1 MTQSEND
8 KKKFDLEK
16 NDYIQRLLKTIKKLQ
31 LRSSTIT
38 TGGNSS
44 FVNSNKIEKEENNNC
59 QPNDQNYDNLLRE
72 NMRLENEIEE
82 MKNNFDELIDKMNS
96 AQIEY
101 ERHLEIQE
109 GIYRVHCEVEQK
121 EKEMTANEI
130 KYLTNQIEKIKKKC
144 SHYEKFTKNNHSD
157 GLDSSHQ
164 ISDSHSTLKTL
175 KKFNTFPKE
184 YRNKIREL
192 QKQWPL
198 SSVEN
203 Y

>member
-8 KKKFDLEK
+8 KKRFDLEK

-44 FVNSNKIEKEENNNC
+44 FVCSNKSEKEENNNC
-59 QPNDQNYDNLLRE
+59 PPNQNYHHLLRE
-72 NMRLENEIEE
+72 NIRLESEIEE
-82 MKNNFDELIDKMNS
+82 MKNNFDELIDKINS
-96 AQIEY
+96 TQIQHEK
-101 ERHLEIQE
+101 HLEIQE
-109 GIYRVHCEVEQK
+109 GIYKVHCEAEQK
-121 EKEMTANEI
+121 EKEITANEI

-144 SHYEKFTKNNHSD
+144 SDYEKFMQNNHSD
-157 GLDSSHQ
+157 DLDSSHK
-164 ISDSHSTLKTL
+164 ISDSHSTSKTL

-184 YRNKIREL
+184 YRNKICQL
-192 QKQWPL
+192 QKLWPL